1 MVYLY
6 HYTLSV
12 AKVRMDM
19 LVAKSGFSVLLSHKL
34 VQLKPC
40 LREVVFG
47 KFLLLFVFPISLIDN
62 VTVFKFSRVNDAFWL
77 ARYDIAIVAILSL
90 VYTLYHLKKKCR
102 C

>member
-1 MVYLY
+1 MACGPTLGKLLGEFDHGLSVSLY
-6 HYTLSV
+6 FSV

-62 VTVFKFSRVNDAFWL
+62 VTVFKFSRVNDAF
-77 ARYDIAIVAILSL
+77 
-90 VYTLYHLKKKCR
+90 
-102 C
+102 